1 MGEATNIQ
9 TDWVWGSFGNAM
21 VGHLCL
27 SWLLADFSP
36 KLLGCLRCSA
46 AFCHWSWLRRLG
58 KSLSNASELSC
69 WNFKE
74 NTWVT
79 GQIAARLP
87 QTPKPW
93 NLFFLAFFYYIYSN
107 LLTFLLHNLLRHT
120 SFPVHIRVVAM
131 GISYNISAALFGG
144 PTPYIC
150 SQLLVHLGTLTKPFR
165 SCTWELLGFFF
176 SMQQG
181 TPVANDR

>member
-1 MGEATNIQ
+1 MVGDPANLNLTRMGEATNIQ

-93 NLFFLAFFYYIYSN
+93 NLFFLPFFTISIATCWPFCCIICSGI
-107 LLTFLLHNLLRHT
+107 LPFLCTSEWWLWESVTTSLLLSLVVQHLTFAP
-120 SFPVHIRVVAM
+120 SCW
-131 GISYNISAALFGG
+131 
-144 PTPYIC
+144 YI
-150 SQLLVHLGTLTKPFR
+150 
-165 SCTWELLGFFF
+165 
-176 SMQQG
+176 
-181 TPVANDR
+181 